1 MKAVAEDRL
10 NDVLPEIYQDLKN
23 LARMQRARF
32 YSKKN
37 LGTRSIVHEAYLNLI
52 KNNTQYDNKE
62 ELLYLTAMAMRN
74 IIVDNARAWSAD
86 KRGGQLKDLSL
97 DQVDLISANRSPELL
112 ALDSALKALGKEH
125 KRLADNVTC
134 RFFGGLTQEET
145 AQALDVSLATVKR
158 DWNLAKALLHDCLSH
173 E

>member
-1 MKAVAEDRL
+1 VSDNRL
-10 NDVLPEIYQDLKN
+10 NDVLPEIYQDLKH

-52 KNNTQYDNKE
+52 KNNTQYDNKD

-74 IIVDNARAWSAD
+74 IIVDNARAWSAE
-86 KRGGQLKDLSL
+86 KRGGQLKDVSL
-97 DQVDLISANRSPELL
+97 EQVDLISASRSPELL
-112 ALDSALKALGKEH
+112 ALDAALKSLEKEH
-125 KRLADNVTC
+125 KRLADHVTC

-158 DWNLAKALLHDCLSH
+158 DWALAKALLYEHLNH

>member
-1 MKAVAEDRL
+1 MTEEHL
-10 NDVLPEIYQDLKN
+10 NDVLPEIYQDLKD

-32 YSKKN
+32 YSKIN

-52 KNNTQYDNKE
+52 KNNTKYNNKE
-62 ELLYLTAMAMRN
+62 ELLYLNAMAMRN
-74 IIVDNARAWSAD
+74 IIVDNARAWSAE

-112 ALDSALKALGKEH
+112 ALDAALNALAKEH

-145 AQALDVSLATVKR
+145 AQALGVSLATVKR
-158 DWNLAKALLHDCLSH
+158 DWTLAKALLYEYLSR